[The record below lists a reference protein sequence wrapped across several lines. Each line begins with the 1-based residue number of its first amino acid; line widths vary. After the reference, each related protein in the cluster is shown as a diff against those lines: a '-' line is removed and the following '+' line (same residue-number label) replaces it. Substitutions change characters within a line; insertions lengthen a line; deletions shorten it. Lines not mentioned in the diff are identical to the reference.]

1 MKNIILLLLSL
12 ITFTSYS
19 KTNDAKEN
27 TKQIDYKLE
36 FQKLNS
42 KYDSLNKKIYEI
54 EKNDYKSL
62 EVVEKVDCFYDK
74 SWNKLI
80 TFLSIAGGIILF
92 VLPYLLSKNQ
102 EREFESKKRE
112 FQDYT
117 NTKLNELELKIAEFH
132 TTQFET
138 LKNEINSLNYDLNKN
153 LKTEI
158 DQVHAMSHF
167 MRGLIAGIKEQFDKQ
182 LINYIISANKLMEI
196 NNEENLQSVL
206 KSIKDVISSHKEK
219 ENKIS
224 ESTLKRIEK
233 LIDDV
238 ENNYTEMFNEI
249 ITTLREDI
257 ESIRQL

>member
-1 MKNIILLLLSL
+1 MKNIILFLLFL
-12 ITFTSYS
+12 ITLNSYS
-19 KTNDAKEN
+19 KTNDSKEN

-42 KYDSLNKKIYEI
+42 KYDSLNRKIYEI

-62 EVVEKVDCFYDK
+62 EVVEQVDCFYDK
-74 SWNKLI
+74 SWNKLV

-117 NTKLNELELKIAEFH
+117 NSKLMELETKIAGFH
-132 TTQFET
+132 TSQFEL
-138 LKNEINSLNYDLNKN
+138 LKNEINSLNSDLNKN
-153 LKTEI
+153 IKREI
-158 DQVHAMSHF
+158 DQVHAMSFF
-167 MRGLIAGIKEQFDKQ
+167 MRGLIAGIKEQFNKQ
-182 LINYIISANKLMEI
+182 LVNYILAANKLIEI

-206 KSIKDVISSHKEK
+206 KSIKEVISTHKEK

-233 LIDDV
+233 LLEDV

-249 ITTLREDI
+249 ITNLREDL
-257 ESIRQL
+257 EAIRKS